1 MKEKSFKRS
10 LNAIVN
16 ISIFEYQGNVMNKF
30 ETFVAISKDLNE
42 I

>member
-10 LNAIVN
+10 LSAIVN
-16 ISIFEYQGNVMNKF
+16 ISIFKYQGNVMNKF
-30 ETFVAISKDLNE
+30 ETSVAISKDLNE